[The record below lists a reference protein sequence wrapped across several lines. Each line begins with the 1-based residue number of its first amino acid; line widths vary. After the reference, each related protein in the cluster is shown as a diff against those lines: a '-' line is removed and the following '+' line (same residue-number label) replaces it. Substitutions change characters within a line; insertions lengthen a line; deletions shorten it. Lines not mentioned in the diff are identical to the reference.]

1 MAAQPIPPP
10 KPQAEPDSKL
20 RLRTSGKLSAEQARE
35 ENAYTLG
42 VQAYLW
48 GVPFNEYSKTGIAGL
63 KVGAVGLNTF
73 RKYSELKTAK
83 DRFIVTPN
91 NVTIDSYGICDVS
104 EEPAVIFVPKLAS
117 ERWYIVQ
124 LGDYFDE
131 IFHNIGGTKGQQ
143 PGVYVITGPDFNGV
157 VPGEMTEL
165 RTRTKWCAAGVR
177 IFVNGQAD
185 LPNAV
190 EAQRGFQLMPLSAY
204 LKQGLAYQAPKSP
217 QLDPAP
223 QEAPED
229 IRFFESLGHWMRKWL
244 PVSADSSDAMVAA
257 FQQIGLSVARG
268 FAWQSLDEMVRSG
281 LARAARSGA
290 QIVDAAWNSTGEVTN
305 GWKYTFAGGRAGH
318 DLALR
323 AALAKNELGAQLC
336 DQVIYPNC
344 AVDERSDLLNGAN
357 KYVLQFDPGKLP
369 PVATFWNLAMY
380 GPDML
385 FVENEIGRCSFGS
398 TTDGLKKNADGSLA
412 ILIQKDRPLDTSN
425 WLPAPDGP
433 FNLTMRFY
441 GPLPSVL
448 DGSYRLPWVKRI
460 G

>member
-1 MAAQPIPPP
+1 MPTPATAIGLLAKESPF
-10 KPQAEPDSKL
+10 DS
-20 RLRTSGKLSAEQARE
+20 ARQE
-35 ENAYTLG
+35 AAYTLG

-48 GVPFNEYSKTGIAGL
+48 GLPFCEYSKTGIAGL
-63 KVGAVGLNTF
+63 KAGAVGLNTF

-83 DRFIVTPN
+83 DRFVVTPN
-91 NVTIDSYGICDVS
+91 NVTIDAYGICDVS
-104 EEPAVIFVPKLAS
+104 EEPAVIFVPELAG

-131 IFHNIGGTKGQQ
+131 IFRNIGGTKGQQ
-143 PGVYVITGPDFNGV
+143 PGVYVVAGPDFVGP

-165 RTRTKWCAAGVR
+165 RTRTKWCAAAVR
-177 IFVNGQAD
+177 IFVNGCED

-204 LKQGLAYQAPKSP
+204 LNKGLAYRPPKSP

-223 QEAPED
+223 REAPED
-229 IRFFESLGHWMRKWL
+229 IRFFEALGHWMRKWL

-257 FQQIGLSVARG
+257 FHQIGLSVAKG
-268 FAWQSLDEMVRSG
+268 FAWRSLDDMVRRG
-281 LARAARSGA
+281 LARAAKSGA
-290 QIVDAAWNSTGEVTN
+290 EIVDAAWNSTGEVTN

-318 DLALR
+318 DFALR
-323 AALAKNELGAQLC
+323 AALAKYEVGAQLC

-344 AVDERSDLLNGAN
+344 AVDEKGEPFNGGN
-357 KYVLQFDPGKLP
+357 KYVLHFDAGKFP
-369 PVATFWNLAMY
+369 PVSVFWNMAMY

-398 TTDGLKKNADGSLA
+398 TTDGLRKNADGSLT
-412 ILIQKDRPLDTSN
+412 ILIQKDRPSDISN
-425 WLPAPDGP
+425 WVPAPGGP

-448 DGSYRLPWVKRI
+448 DGAYRLPAVKRA
-460 G
+460 